1 MNKIRAMIMDVDG
14 TLTDG
19 GIYVGSQGEVLKKF
33 NVKDGYGIKTLL
45 PAMGIKP
52 IIITGRTSDIVR
64 QRCDELNI
72 TRLVQGSNDK
82 LGDMITILQEEN
94 ISLSETA
101 YIGDDLNDL
110 ECMKVA
116 ALRGCPHDA
125 IDEVKSIADFVS
137 GKYGGMGAVRDFIN
151 WINKNRYY
159 LSE

>member
-1 MNKIRAMIMDVDG
+1 MNEIRAMIMDVDG

-19 GIYVGSQGEVLKKF
+19 GIYVCSQGEVLKKF

-52 IIITGRTSDIVR
+52 IIITGRTSDIVK

-82 LGDMITILQEEN
+82 LGDMITILQEEK

-116 ALRGCPHDA
+116 ALRGCPYDA
-125 IDEVKSIADFVS
+125 IDEAKSIADFVS
-137 GKYGGMGAVRDFIN
+137 GKNGGMGAVRDFIN